1 MKKPGQKRNRTTQ
14 QIDGD
19 RTGTRRQHRNKATE
33 PSHRPDPRTRL
44 KKSISTGPSRMTE
57 HKGANGQNKHGTAD
71 RHQQKATKK
80 TEDSQEA
87 TEKRAMRT
95 SESHGA
101 RLWLIII
108 GHHVWLHRAPSMA
121 NHRAPNMA
129 NHRAPKQTCARLIRL
144 SIGIPSNSSKS
155 SPKFQRKMVD
165 RCRRVEGER
174 IERGCRACVGSSFGG
189 VEKMPRKN
197 VHVGERGG

>member
-108 GHHVWLHRAPSMA
+108 GHHVWLHRAP
-121 NHRAPNMA
+121 NMA
-129 NHRAPKQTCARLIRL
+129 NRRAPKQTCARLIKL